1 MDFRNPQVISTVI
14 AVVVIIAVM
23 AFRFSRADTA
33 RPLKLEFL
41 WILPLWLIAV
51 TAFLL
56 WQTPPHGLEW
66 IWLAAAFAI
75 GGALGWQRGR
85 MMVISV
91 DPETHT
97 LSQTTSRA
105 ALVFLLALVAVRFGL
120 RSVLTE
126 EASVLHLS
134 IAFVTDVFVVFAVGL
149 LGVTR
154 LEMFLRASKLLAQAR
169 AAAKVVSS

>member
-1 MDFRNPQVISTVI
+1 VNFRDPQVISTAI
-14 AVVVIIAVM
+14 AIVVVITVM
-23 AFRFSRADTA
+23 AFRFSRANTA

-41 WILPLWLIAV
+41 WIMPAWLIAV

-56 WQTPPHGLEW
+56 WQMPPHGSEW
-66 IWLAAAFAI
+66 LLLAVAFVI

-85 MMVISV
+85 MMAITV

-105 ALVFLLALVAVRFGL
+105 ALFFLVGLIALRFGL
-120 RSVLTE
+120 RTVLTE
-126 EASVLHLS
+126 EASILHLS

-154 LEMFLRASKLLAQAR
+154 LEMYLRASRLLAQAR
-169 AAAKVVSS
+169 AARTG